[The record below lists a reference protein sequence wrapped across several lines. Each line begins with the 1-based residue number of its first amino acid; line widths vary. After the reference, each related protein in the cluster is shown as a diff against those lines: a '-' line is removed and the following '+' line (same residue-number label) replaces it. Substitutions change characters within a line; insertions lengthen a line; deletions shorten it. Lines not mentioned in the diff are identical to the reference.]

1 MAKNTQ
7 EKFQKFCEGMDFA
20 DLMRKMNEAK
30 KAGFPFDCAG
40 MMSRMMQTCCGTR
53 KKEEGSNPRTQE
65 E

>member
-1 MAKNTQ
+1 MAKNSQ

-20 DLMRKMNEAK
+20 DLMRKMKEAK

-40 MMSRMMQTCCGTR
+40 IMSGMMQRCCGNG
-53 KKEEGSNPRTQE
+53 KEEEGSNPRTQE